1 MSRDNVIRNKII
13 INRTIFC
20 IFSLSLPLVVMK
32 KKKKKCY
39 VCHSLQCQFGNK
51 WIKIDCFTPLYG
63 HEMSP

>member
-1 MSRDNVIRNKII
+1 MSRDNVIRNMII
-13 INRTIFC
+13 IKKKTIFC

-32 KKKKKCY
+32 KNCY
-39 VCHSLQCQFGNK
+39 VCHSLQYQFGNK